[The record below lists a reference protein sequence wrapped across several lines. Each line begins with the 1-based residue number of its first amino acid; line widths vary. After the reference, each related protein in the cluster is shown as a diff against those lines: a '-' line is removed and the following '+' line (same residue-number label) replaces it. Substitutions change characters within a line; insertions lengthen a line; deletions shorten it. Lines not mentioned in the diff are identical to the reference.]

1 MIHKLSAQD
10 FDEPEYSLFA
20 IHSALEDYHLAYC
33 INRELS
39 LKLRK
44 NPEALLISA
53 RAGEATFSRFTFYNE
68 KQDTGWDLIQNKQE
82 LATAGIGDGFFSGMA
97 MSSTAY
103 LLPEFSKV
111 DYFLKIENPNGG
123 IPSLTQKLKKID
135 RVSAAYVV
143 ERTRIKSKN
152 HLIF

>member
-44 NPEALLISA
+44 NPEALLVSA
-53 RAGEATFSRFTFYNE
+53 KAGEATFSRFTFYNE
-68 KQDTGWDLIQNKQE
+68 RQDTGWDLIQNKQE
-82 LATAGIGDGFFSGMA
+82 VATQGIADGFFSGMSV
-97 MSSTAY
+97 SSTAY

-111 DYFLKIENPNGG
+111 DYFLRIENPEE
-123 IPSLTQKLKKID
+123 IPSLIKKIKKID
-135 RVSAAYVV
+135 RVSAAYAV
-143 ERTRIKSKN
+143 ERSRIKSKN